1 MLRIAK
7 IIQNENTNQTK
18 LAEQTNIR
26 RQRLTKCIHK
36 KLDFT
41 IDELEKI
48 NKVFNNKYDIE
59 EFLIDDE

>member
-1 MLRIAK
+1 MLRITK
-7 IIQNENTNQTK
+7 IIQNEGTNITK
-18 LAEQTNIR
+18 LAEKIDIR

-36 KLDFT
+36 QLDFT

-59 EFLIDDE
+59 DFLLDDE